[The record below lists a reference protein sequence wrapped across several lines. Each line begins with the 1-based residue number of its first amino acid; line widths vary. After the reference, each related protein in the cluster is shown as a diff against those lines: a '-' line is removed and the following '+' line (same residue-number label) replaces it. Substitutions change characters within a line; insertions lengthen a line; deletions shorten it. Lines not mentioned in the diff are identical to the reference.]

1 MPSGTAVPLCR
12 ALETARRFHETNLE
26 LIVGRTLH
34 ELGAIHLEYE
44 PLQRSGRRPDYLAT
58 FPDGSIFA
66 DARHPDWNA
75 EFALEQRRYERLID
89 VIEEEIPPGWSFG
102 ADHLPHVGLSE
113 PIGPFRAAIRA
124 AFASLPCPGP
134 GVRMSVQSPDPEVA
148 FELELRSP
156 RLEDWRAWF
165 AGPGSAE
172 FIAPELRI
180 LAALKAKRAQL
191 RRLPHPAIV
200 ALGGALGAGLDDY
213 EIALFGRSVSYV
225 DGRGREVSSGFD
237 RTGVF
242 AKRGSGGPP
251 TIAAVL
257 AFTGMDL
264 TVGRD
269 PVVFLHPRFT
279 GALPAGLLQLEV
291 RTLGADGPHV
301 RSALVTGI
309 FARLTESA
317 AGR

>member
-1 MPSGTAVPLCR
+1 MPSGAAEPLCR
-12 ALETARRFHETNLE
+12 ALATAGRFHETNLE
-26 LIVGRTLH
+26 LILGRTLQ
-34 ELGAIHLEYE
+34 ELGATHLEYE
-44 PLQRSGRRPDYLAT
+44 PLQRGGKRPDYLAT
-58 FPDGSIFA
+58 FQDKSVFA

-75 EFALEQRRYERLID
+75 ELERDQRRYARLID

-113 PIGPFRAAIRA
+113 PIGQFRAAIRA
-124 AFASLPCPGP
+124 AFASLPCPTP
-134 GVRMSVQSPDPEVA
+134 GGRVSVHSPDPELA

-156 RLEDWRAWF
+156 RMEDWRAWF

-191 RRLPHPAIV
+191 RGLPHPAIV
-200 ALGGALGAGLDDY
+200 ALGGALGADLDDY
-213 EIALFGRSVSYV
+213 EVALFGRSVSYV
-225 DGRGREVSSGFD
+225 DGCGREVSSGFD
-237 RTGVF
+237 RTGIF
-242 AKRGSGGPP
+242 AKRGSGGTP

-269 PVVFLHPRFT
+269 PVLFLHPRFT
-279 GALPAGLLQLEV
+279 GRLPAGLLQLEL
-291 RTLGADGPHV
+291 RTLGVDGPLV
-301 RSALVTGI
+301 RPAIVTGI